1 MLGNEL
7 AKLVKHSIT
16 GILTLLL
23 ISEMR
28 DYEF

>member
-7 AKLVKHSIT
+7 VKLVKQSVT